1 MKTEKFNYNL
11 PEYLIAQYP
20 AENRV
25 DSRLL
30 ACIDGI
36 EHKNFQDVLSYMDH
50 RDLLVVNKT
59 SVIPARLFGEKS
71 TGGKVEI
78 LLERFLLEHQTLVQI
93 KSSRTPK
100 ENTQLVF
107 SFKGEQCVATIKGR
121 QDNFFVLDWQQDP
134 QDIFQLH
141 GEIPLPPYMHRSAE
155 QIDEERYETV
165 YADSKK

>member
-1 MKTEKFNYNL
+1 MKTEKFNYDL
-11 PEYLIAQYP
+11 PEHLIAQYP
-20 AENRV
+20 LENRV

-36 EHKNFQDVLSYMDH
+36 EHKNFQDVLFYMQH
-50 RDLLVVNKT
+50 GDLLVVNKT

-78 LLERFLLEHQTLVQI
+78 FLERFLSDHQTLVQI

-100 ENTQLVF
+100 ENTQLIF
-107 SFKGEQCVATIKGR
+107 SFNSKEFFATIEGR
-121 QDNFFVLDWQQDP
+121 QDNFFILDWEQDP
-134 QDIFQLH
+134 QNIFQLH

-155 QIDEERYETV
+155 KIDEERYEIP
-165 YADSKK
+165 

>member
-78 LLERFLLEHQTLVQI
+78 LLERFLLE
-93 KSSRTPK
+93 SP
-100 ENTQLVF
+100 NTGSDKIFKNSQRKYSV
-107 SFKGEQCVATIKGR
+107 SF
-121 QDNFFVLDWQQDP
+121 FL
-134 QDIFQLH
+134 
-141 GEIPLPPYMHRSAE
+141 
-155 QIDEERYETV
+155 
-165 YADSKK
+165 